1 MSFPI
6 GPASEQRE
14 RARRLRACRRRGRR
28 FRYFAAFALLLAVGF
43 VVRLAAVGLPQ
54 EWVDRMAEAA
64 STDDYAVELD
74 HVTFS
79 LPTMRLRIGAARVC
93 PRGTVGEPLVR
104 IAGATVLL
112 RPHLAKPDASW
123 VSAIRID
130 DVVAVLP
137 PPGEAAA
144 ETPEAAPAAPPTVL
158 EDFPPVEFRCRSADL
173 FGLRCRNLAATL
185 SVGGG
190 AFVLA
195 DARADFEEEGE
206 PPQRVEG
213 SFRLDPA
220 SGAMES
226 AGRGRLDPNKLSDLL
241 EGLGVG
247 AVAGELGKFGFPDLA
262 PDVDVSFRLAPAD
275 AVRELRVRL
284 ESDGGY
290 YNQVALSS
298 FSGVVDVGGTD
309 GWTRVTIDPLH
320 VVRPEGTVDARIG
333 VDLADATVSF
343 AGSGSLDPLRLGAL
357 IGLLSDSADL
367 PVSFANPSEVSFSG
381 TYGFA
386 DRSADATDLRFS
398 LRSPALTADGIRFA
412 RFAADGTMRGRE
424 LRIERAE
431 ADAMDG
437 ALSLEFGLTLP
448 ANERER
454 MQVSVSGDV
463 RDTSYFEWLAAFDE
477 PLENPNPGRLDLSL
491 ELHGPSD
498 DVFSG
503 RLLESTGSANLAI
516 RNAGLLRIPFF
527 AGLTDL
533 LSDYVPGADLLVD
546 QDALRVEG
554 AFRNGRL
561 DVGTFDLSGGAF
573 SVTGSGRI
581 WTDGELDMTMDV
593 RLFNRETW
601 LGAGMYWLSTP
612 ISKLFAIRLS
622 GTLDDPNWGSARLS
636 SGSSR
641 E

>member
-6 GPASEQRE
+6 GPASGQRE

-28 FRYFAAFALLLAVGF
+28 FRYFAAFALLLAIGFAVQLASVG
-43 VVRLAAVGLPQ
+43 VPR
-54 EWVDRMAEAA
+54 EWVDRMAEEA
-64 STDDYAVELD
+64 STDDYVVELED
-74 HVTFS
+74 VTFS
-79 LPTMRLRIGAARVC
+79 IPRMRLRIGTSRVC
-93 PRGTVGEPLVR
+93 ARGTVSEPLVR
-104 IAGATVLL
+104 ASGTTVRL
-112 RPHLAKPDASW
+112 RPHWGAPDASW
-123 VSAIRID
+123 VESVSID
-130 DVVAVLP
+130 DLVAVLP
-137 PPGEAAA
+137 PEGEAGEG
-144 ETPEAAPAAPPTVL
+144 ETKETEPKPPLDLPDVPPVTFRCARANLMGLSVRRLEATVSIADGVLAL
-158 EDFPPVEFRCRSADL
+158 ED
-173 FGLRCRNLAATL
+173 AAA
-185 SVGGG
+185 S
-190 AFVLA
+190 
-195 DARADFEEEGE
+195 FEDEDE
-206 PPQRVEG
+206 PPQRVTG
-213 SFRLDPA
+213 SFRFHAPDR
-220 SGAMES
+220 MFES
-226 AGRGRLDPNKLSDLL
+226 AASGRLDPNKLSGML
-241 EGLGVG
+241 EALGVG
-247 AVAGELGKFGFPDLA
+247 GVAHELGKFFFPDQA
-262 PDVDVSFRLAPAD
+262 PDAEVAFAFAPA
-275 AVRELRVRL
+275 REERLLRVALR
-284 ESDGGY
+284 SDGGF
-290 YNQVALSS
+290 YNQVPLAS
-298 FSGVVDVGGTD
+298 FSGTVTVGGTN
-309 GWTRVTIDPLH
+309 GWNLVDIDPLR
-320 VVRPEGTVDARIG
+320 VDRPEGGVDARIL
-333 VDLADATVSF
+333 VDLQQATVSF
-343 AGSGSLDPLRLGAL
+343 EGSGGVDPLRLAGL
-357 IGLLSDSADL
+357 IGLLNASAEL
-367 PVSFANPSEVSFSG
+367 PAAFDNPSKTSFSG

-454 MQVSVSGDV
+454 MQVAVSGEV

-622 GTLDDPNWGSARLS
+622 GTLDDPEWGSARLS